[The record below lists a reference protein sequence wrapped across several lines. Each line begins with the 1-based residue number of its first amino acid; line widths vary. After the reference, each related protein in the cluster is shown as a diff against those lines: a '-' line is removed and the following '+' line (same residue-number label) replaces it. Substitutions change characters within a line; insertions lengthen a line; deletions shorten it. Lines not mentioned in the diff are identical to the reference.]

1 MDALTPLAKDN
12 NFKVCHG
19 ALVALGT
26 AARGSR
32 QAFQPFAPIVV
43 SPLVEKMG
51 DMKQPVR
58 EASRE
63 VLLAAML
70 ALESPSSVLD
80 KAASGWDHK
89 NPRVR
94 EGMLHLTASAVQS
107 FGVQALFQP
116 RQNDRTM
123 RRIIDLLSDPAGQVR
138 EASMLCLEELY
149 RHLGDDLRAMLPD
162 SIRATQLREIS
173 TRFDRIAGGGGGGD
187 VGGGDD
193 SGAGGACS
201 PSTAVAGG
209 GGGGQ
214 RRPATP
220 GLTRTRA
227 MATESGAAP
236 SPRSVQGGVRR
247 GGFGDSGASTLD
259 NGIAAVEPVAVD
271 SEAALRNEFS
281 QVAAALA
288 PSEKWDIKMQALQ
301 RLEGLFL
308 GGCTRFPSAAGL
320 LADMQEVFKALITD
334 KRSAL
339 CRQVC
344 HLLITA
350 SEALQSDMEPL
361 VDPLLP
367 VLLKGTMVTKKVI
380 SESTQYCALTMLYRC
395 PTVRSALKLSDLAC
409 KEHHGKFREAAF
421 GCIQLILEEWA
432 PGYYEPALDSVL
444 AAVKKGISDSV
455 PGART
460 AARNC
465 YHALCRSWELAAEG
479 IFSGLPA
486 NVQKS
491 LQQSAPHYKRRWGK
505 SSIVGRGALTQAT
518 GAAVPPSP
526 VRKPAMAAK
535 FRKIAKPSRLGN
547 GERPAVRNLK
557 NAWDEKPVQGS
568 QSGAYALPGD
578 DAPGRDGR
586 GEELARRDGP
596 RKQATPASN
605 RGRDRDVGSL
615 GAGRAVTA
623 AEGYAAGPAT
633 GHSRGGAAPRTAK
646 KVRAS
651 ADPKAAKKA
660 PPKSESVPVE
670 PSAFDISA
678 GPMSAEQVVKRLQ
691 DAGASHSWQ
700 TRVEGFAALQRY
712 ISSGNKRRVADELGG
727 SMDQLSALFFDS
739 LRHDHYKVALAALEA
754 LQDLMPMCYRP
765 LEQHVEKFFPVLF
778 SRVIHRMEVVR
789 SLASKILAFSG
800 EKYGADTLLPCL
812 TRSLNSQKRTEG
824 VQAVMEYSVR
834 FLGDAKPPTVAGPLR
849 LWVEGIGPLC
859 YDKRGAELRNTAAAA
874 LACVYEY
881 VDAPTVLAFIMAS
894 SPDKQIALRKALQ
907 AEVPSLDAELALYAR
922 QRGLRPPLAW
932 AESAHDLVRV
942 PGASRERQEDASAKP
957 VGDEGWL
964 EKSAS
969 VLVPPVQSQ
978 RLPSPRKDSYL
989 RKPPKSPLRQSDEGQ
1004 VQELAGQLHGMAL
1017 KEAAVPAPEDFAADA
1032 RASEA
1037 EASAAEVSVQ
1047 RALSAA
1053 AESTSR
1059 SSVLQAL
1066 EDLRSLS
1073 KSKSAKNAW
1082 IRHLPLAVAV
1092 LIEAIQSDKLGTR
1105 EAALLTLC
1113 DLAAFQAGPLKH
1125 HLEVTVPAVLHAFED
1140 PNQLVQIA
1148 ADSALKA
1155 VVDHTPAP
1163 VHVLE
1168 VLAAYLPVEDE
1179 ALGSILANGHAAPLH
1194 LGARP
1199 MCGTS
1204 VAAVVRSVGRMVS
1217 RNRLPSADLMGRAQ
1231 SVLPG
1236 LFEAFKSPNAD
1247 VRKAV
1252 VDAIVDLYLQLGDWL
1267 MPYLSPLTTAQLK
1280 LVTIYI
1286 NRITSRR
1293 RQEIQAGKENS
1304 RPAHAPYPTL
1314 SPRAS

>member
-19 ALVALGT
+19 ALVALGA

-32 QAFQPFAPIVV
+32 KAFQPFAPIVV

-187 VGGGDD
+187 VGGGGDT
-193 SGAGGACS
+193 GAGSARS

-209 GGGGQ
+209 GRGGQ
-214 RRPATP
+214 RRPVTP

-227 MATESGAAP
+227 MAAEAGAAP
-236 SPRSVQGGVRR
+236 SPRSAQGGLRR
-247 GGFGDSGASTLD
+247 GGFGDSGGSTLD
-259 NGIAAVEPVAVD
+259 NGIAAVEPVTVD
-271 SEAALRNEFS
+271 SEAGLRSEFS
-281 QVAAALA
+281 QVATALA
-288 PSEKWDIKMQALQ
+288 PSEKWDIKMQALH

-308 GGCTRFPSAAGL
+308 GGCARFPSVGGL
-320 LADMQEVFKALITD
+320 LSEMQEVFKALIAD

-432 PGYYEPALDSVL
+432 PGYYEPALDSII

-465 YHALCRSWELAAEG
+465 YHALCRSWELAAES
-479 IFSGLPA
+479 IFSGLPS

-505 SSIVGRGALTQAT
+505 CSIVGRGALTQAT
-518 GAAVPPSP
+518 GGTVPPSP
-526 VRKPAMAAK
+526 VRKPSMAPK
-535 FRKIAKPSRLGN
+535 FRKTAKPTRLGN
-547 GERPAVRNLK
+547 TERPAVRSLK

-578 DAPGRDGR
+578 GAPGRDGR
-586 GEELARRDGP
+586 GEELARRTAP
-596 RKQATPASN
+596 RKQAPPASN
-605 RGRDRDVGSL
+605 RGRDREAGTL
-615 GAGRAVTA
+615 GAGRAVAA
-623 AEGYAAGPAT
+623 AERYATGSAP
-633 GHSRGGAAPRTAK
+633 GHSRGGAAPRTVAPTK

-651 ADPKAAKKA
+651 AEPKAAKKPA
-660 PPKSESVPVE
+660 PKSETVPAE
-670 PSAFDISA
+670 PLAFDISA
-678 GPMSAEQVVKRLQ
+678 GPMSADQVVKRLQ
-691 DAGASHSWQ
+691 DAGSSHSWQ
-700 TRVEGFAALQRY
+700 TRVEGFAALQKY
-712 ISSGNKRRVADELGG
+712 IRSGNKRRVADELAG

-739 LRHDHYKVALAALEA
+739 LRHDHYKVSLAALEA
-754 LQDLMPMCYRP
+754 LQVLMPMCYRP
-765 LEQHVEKFFPVLF
+765 LEQHVEKFFPILF

-789 SLASKILAFSG
+789 SLASQILAFSG

-834 FLGDAKPPTVAGPLR
+834 YLGDAKPPTVAGPLR
-849 LWVEGIGPLC
+849 LWVEGIGPMC

-874 LACVYEY
+874 LACVYEF
-881 VDAPTVLAFIMAS
+881 VDAPTVLAFIMSA

-932 AESAHDLVRV
+932 AEATHELT
-942 PGASRERQEDASAKP
+942 GRERGEDASAKLA
-957 VGDEGWL
+957 GDEDWL
-964 EKSAS
+964 EKSAPAPG
-969 VLVPPVQSQ
+969 PPVQSQ
-978 RLPSPRKDSYL
+978 KLPSPRKDSYL
-989 RKPPKSPLRQSDEGQ
+989 RRPPKSPLRQSDEGQ

-1017 KEAAVPAPEDFAADA
+1017 KEPAVPTSEDVAADA

-1073 KSKSAKNAW
+1073 KSKSAKSAW
-1082 IRHLPLAVAV
+1082 VRHLPLAVAV

-1105 EAALLTLC
+1105 EAALLALC
-1113 DLAAFQAGPLKH
+1113 DLAAFQAGPLKQ
-1125 HLEVTVPAVLHAFED
+1125 HLEVTVPAVLYAFED

-1155 VVDHTPAP
+1155 VVDHTSAP
-1163 VHVLE
+1163 IHALE
-1168 VLAAYLPVEDE
+1168 VLAAYLPVEGE
-1179 ALGSILANGHAAPLH
+1179 APGSIVARATP
-1194 LGARP
+1194 LGARQLG
-1199 MCGTS
+1199 GTS

-1217 RNRLPSADLMGRAQ
+1217 RNRLPSAELMGRAQ

-1304 RPAHAPYPTL
+1304 RPAQVPYPTL

>member
-1 MDALTPLAKDN
+1 M
-12 NFKVCHG
+12 
-19 ALVALGT
+19 
-26 AARGSR
+26 
-32 QAFQPFAPIVV
+32 
-43 SPLVEKMG
+43 
-51 DMKQPVR
+51 
-58 EASRE
+58 
-63 VLLAAML
+63 
-70 ALESPSSVLD
+70 
-80 KAASGWDHK
+80 
-89 NPRVR
+89 
-94 EGMLHLTASAVQS
+94 
-107 FGVQALFQP
+107 
-116 RQNDRTM
+116 
-123 RRIIDLLSDPAGQVR
+123 
-138 EASMLCLEELY
+138 
-149 RHLGDDLRAMLPD
+149 
-162 SIRATQLREIS
+162 
-173 TRFDRIAGGGGGGD
+173 
-187 VGGGDD
+187 
-193 SGAGGACS
+193 
-201 PSTAVAGG
+201 
-209 GGGGQ
+209 
-214 RRPATP
+214 
-220 GLTRTRA
+220 
-227 MATESGAAP
+227 
-236 SPRSVQGGVRR
+236 
-247 GGFGDSGASTLD
+247 
-259 NGIAAVEPVAVD
+259 AVD